1 MRSWEARARALS
13 FQVVGVGAGAALDA
27 GYPSATG
34 GGQERL
40 PGGGVEVEDAGGDVV
55 DEGAVMT
62 GQQDG
67 SLPTVEGLGEEGD
80 RPVVQVIGRLIQ
92 DERGGAGDQSSGQS
106 EAAALAGRQG
116 RRLARARRGLGK
128 ASEPETGEHRG
139 DADVQVPCICRGHGG
154 EELVVIAG
162 ESVVVGA
169 RGQSCGDRLEARGH
183 GSQGRGNGIEV
194 VADVAG
200 AGQDVGNGSDG
211 RGPER
216 AGVGNEVTR
225 DRSSGAR
232 RGAIGC
238 AHRGSSPAL
247 ADALRP
253 HHRPRADAERSRAP
267 RRARRVVVIAAIPQ

>member
-1 MRSWEARARALS
+1 M
-13 FQVVGVGAGAALDA
+13 
-27 GYPSATG
+27 
-34 GGQERL
+34 
-40 PGGGVEVEDAGGDVV
+40 
-55 DEGAVMT
+55 
-62 GQQDG
+62 
-67 SLPTVEGLGEEGD
+67 EGLGEEGD

-92 DERGGAGDQSSGQS
+92 DERGGAGDQGSGQS

-216 AGVGNEVTR
+216 AGVGDEVTR
-225 DRSSGAR
+225 DKAQEGGLAA
-232 RGAIGC
+232 AIG
-238 AHRGSSPAL
+238 ADEARALPVADGEGDAIEKRLRGEG
-247 ADALRP
+247 
-253 HHRPRADAERSRAP
+253 ERHGLESD
-267 RRARRVVVIAAIPQ
+267 RRHGASFR